1 MVRSPRSQRINQ
13 DLPLLRL
20 VNPPV
25 NFPVTM
31 YFLLLFGIELLI
43 LLRRHPELFL
53 KRPEKAGIILKP
65 VHKTGFA
72 DTRAAADRVP
82 AHPNPFFQDELVDG
96 KPQICLKYMGN
107 MVFADIKFP
116 GQPFKRK
123 ILFNVFLDIPQHTKM
138 PCSSQGILVCCSS

>member
-1 MVRSPRSQRINQ
+1 
-13 DLPLLRL
+13 
-20 VNPPV
+20 
-25 NFPVTM
+25 M
-31 YFLLLFGIELLI
+31 YFLLLFGIELLV

-123 ILFNVFLDIPQHTKM
+123 ILFNVPRYTAADSDTVPVPHRAFWCAALHKPYGSGAGSGH
-138 PCSSQGILVCCSS
+138 